1 MINIYRDMI
10 TKQQLKLLLFLLF
23 YNLSASAKK
32 PFPEYGAVNVTESLG
47 NPLENTADGKVTSVG
62 WTVTD
67 YNENSPSTVTQE
79 SSTSTFTIE
88 TKVRSVGNRLGNV
101 VNGKVTNLGTTIETD
116 YDESSL
122 STAETTPQ
130 TTDRTEQIVSSTTI
144 VEISTKGKST
154 STITTENSDLTSD
167 SSSSTI
173 VTEEITSPTTLEEI
187 TTKGKVTTTETT
199 TTLDSSEVNC
209 IGEFGVPFHLNFV
222 SLVPI

>member
-1 MINIYRDMI
+1 MI

-32 PFPEYGAVNVTESLG
+32 PFPEYGAVNVNVSLG
-47 NPLENTADGKVTSVG
+47 NRLENTTDEKVTSVG
-62 WTVTD
+62 RTVTD
-67 YNENSPSTVTQE
+67 YIENAPSTVTTE
-79 SSTSTFTIE
+79 SSTSTITIE
-88 TKVRSVGNRLGNV
+88 TKIRSVGNRLGNE

-130 TTDRTEQIVSSTTI
+130 TTDRTEEIASSTTI
-144 VEISTKGKST
+144 EQIPTKGKST
-154 STITTENSDLTSD
+154 STITPENSNPTSD

-199 TTLDSSEVNC
+199 TTLDPSEVNC
-209 IGEFGVPFHLNFV
+209 IGEFGEPFHLNFV
-222 SLVPI
+222 SLVLS